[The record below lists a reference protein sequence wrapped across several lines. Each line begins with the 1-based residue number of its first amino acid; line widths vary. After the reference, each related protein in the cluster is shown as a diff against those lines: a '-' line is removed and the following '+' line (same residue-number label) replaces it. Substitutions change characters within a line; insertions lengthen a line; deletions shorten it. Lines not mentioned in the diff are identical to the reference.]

1 MTTTM
6 WTVKKT
12 FLELVDDALVDEGD
26 ASNARIRQNRSKSHD
41 SILNAYSYAEISPAL
56 TSDIRSGGRT
66 SNHLREELQNG
77 VGHSNPHDASTTS
90 ASATGKDFVDGQQCG
105 MYLCIPLVT
114 PEDCKPCL
122 DWCNTGKCRKHN
134 KHECKFSHLPHMKG
148 RVRPGKRERG
158 PRVPS

>member
-1 MTTTM
+1 M

-12 FLELVDDALVDEGD
+12 FLALVDEGD
-26 ASNARIRQNRSKSHD
+26 ASNSRIRQNRSKSHD

-77 VGHSNPHDASTTS
+77 VGHSNPHDESTTS
-90 ASATGKDFVDGQQCG
+90 ASATGKDFVDGQKCG

-114 PEDCKPCL
+114 LVNKRHPEDCKPCA

-134 KHECKFSHLPHMKG
+134 EHRCEFSHLPHMKG
-148 RVRPGKRERG
+148 INGRVRPGRRERG
-158 PRVPS
+158 LRVPS